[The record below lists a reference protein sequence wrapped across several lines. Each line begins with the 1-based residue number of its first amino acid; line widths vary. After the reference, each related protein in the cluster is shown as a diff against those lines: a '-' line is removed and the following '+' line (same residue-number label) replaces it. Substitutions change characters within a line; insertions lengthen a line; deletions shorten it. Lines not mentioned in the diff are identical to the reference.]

1 MSYTAISVQGVGK
14 SFPRDDQRRKRAHQA
29 ISEVLRAP
37 FVKPAESADPYA
49 EGFWALRDVSFEV
62 TQGEI
67 IGVVGHNGAGKSVLL
82 KLLSRVTQPTHGRM
96 ELRGQV
102 APLLEVGTGFH
113 PDLTGRENIY
123 LNGVILGMRRADVHR
138 RVDEIVAF
146 SGVADFLDMPIKRY
160 SSGMRMRL
168 AFAVAAHLDRDIFL
182 LDEVLTVGDREF
194 QDKCLARLKELAREG
209 RTILLVSHG
218 DYHIETFCTRAMLF
232 DHGRLV
238 ADGAP
243 AEVNLQYYALRAAA
257 VAADGGVI

>member
-14 SFPRDDQRRKRAHQA
+14 SFPMGHEKGRSAHQA
-29 ISEVLRAP
+29 LDEVLRGP
-37 FVKPAESADPYA
+37 FARPAANPDPYA
-49 EGFWALRDVSFEV
+49 EGFWALRDVSFEIAA
-62 TQGEI
+62 GEI
-67 IGVVGHNGAGKSVLL
+67 VGVVGHNGAGKSVLL
-82 KLLSRVTQPTHGRM
+82 KLLSRVTQPTHGRI
-96 ELRGQV
+96 EVRGRV

-123 LNGVILGMRRADVHR
+123 LNGVILGMRRAEVHR

-146 SGVADFLDMPIKRY
+146 SGVGDFLDMPIKRY

-194 QDKCLARLKELAREG
+194 QDKCLARLQELAAEG

-232 DHGRLV
+232 DHGRLL
-238 ADGAP
+238 ASGAP
-243 AEVNLQYYALRAAA
+243 AEVNRQYYAIGDEAKAGAA
-257 VAADGGVI
+257 

>member
-14 SFPRDDQRRKRAHQA
+14 SFPMGHEHRKSAHQVIDSA
-29 ISEVLRAP
+29 LRRP
-37 FVKPAESADPYA
+37 FAKPPVNQDPYS
-49 EGFWALRDVSFEV
+49 EGFWALRDVSFEIAS
-62 TQGEI
+62 GEI
-67 IGVVGHNGAGKSVLL
+67 VGVVGHNGAGKSVLL
-82 KLLSRVTQPTHGRM
+82 KLLSRVTQPTHGRI
-96 ELRGQV
+96 EVRGRV

-123 LNGVILGMRRADVHR
+123 LNGVILGMRRAEVHR

-146 SGVADFLDMPIKRY
+146 SGVGEFLDMPIKRY

-194 QDKCLARLKELAREG
+194 QDKCLARLRELAAEG

-232 DHGRLV
+232 DHGQLL
-238 ADGAP
+238 ASGAP
-243 AEVNLQYYALRAAA
+243 AEVNLKYYAMGAAA
-257 VAADGGVI
+257 ADAGAA